1 MKRLLA
7 AILLLYL
14 TTPLFSSG
22 MEIVHSVS
30 YPMQLR
36 LEWTAVGGADYYDVY
51 LDRVPMARVRDG
63 HQAVIGSNDEPL
75 ESHHEYDVLIVARK
89 AGDIE
94 LDYAAG
100 SARTGGWEGRYQWV
114 NRTKHTNKGKSMQLD
129 YRVTYVDGAYRIEGL
144 YDRWRT
150 IFPLVSQDM
159 IGQQIAFEGDDESQ
173 HAYRNNTQFF
183 NTTSIKPI
191 WWNVVSTSSTAN
203 SCVIE
208 VRSRASGIEVVTRS
222 TYLFHLTEEGRKELH
237 FTTTASG
244 VASLSLFRCP
254 DPGSGGVFKAVMV

>member
-1 MKRLLA
+1 
-7 AILLLYL
+7 
-14 TTPLFSSG
+14 
-22 MEIVHSVS
+22 
-30 YPMQLR
+30 
-36 LEWTAVGGADYYDVY
+36 
-51 LDRVPMARVRDG
+51 MARVRDG

-150 IFPLVSQDM
+150 IFPWS
-159 IGQQIAFEGDDESQ
+159 
-173 HAYRNNTQFF
+173 
-183 NTTSIKPI
+183 
-191 WWNVVSTSSTAN
+191 
-203 SCVIE
+203 
-208 VRSRASGIEVVTRS
+208 VRI
-222 TYLFHLTEEGRKELH
+222 
-237 FTTTASG
+237 
-244 VASLSLFRCP
+244 
-254 DPGSGGVFKAVMV
+254 